1 MSSLPEGAD
10 RESLVLAPNH
20 KVPGSTQI
28 EGIGTT
34 NFGGSSYHEYD
45 EF

>member
-1 MSSLPEGAD
+1 MTG
-10 RESLVLAPNH
+10 ESLVPVPTH

-34 NFGGSSYHEYD
+34 NFGE
-45 EF
+45 